1 MDCANT
7 LAFGARVGEAKIITG
22 KTNVYVKINL
32 DGQAVSETNT
42 GIPLLDQMI
51 DQLASHGLFDVH
63 VKAHRDIISDDYH
76 RTEGVA
82 NAIGTAMLQ
91 ALDDRK
97 GISLYGDFSAPHA
110 EALVQVSLGLSGKP
124 HLSYGLNI
132 PTERVENYD
141 TQLVEHFFQSLVN
154 TSGMTLH
161 IQQLAGR
168 NSRHIIEATFKA
180 FGRALRQATERD
192 PRHGGGCPRS
202 MH

>member
-1 MDCANT
+1 MDPFNPSSSFFPAWSRRCTSPINLLRPPPVDCANT
-7 LAFGARVGEAKIITG
+7 LAFVSSIAGARVGEAKIITG

-51 DQLASHGLFDVH
+51 D
-63 VKAHRDIISDDYH
+63 
-76 RTEGVA
+76 
-82 NAIGTAMLQ
+82 AMLQ

-110 EALVQVSLGLSGKP
+110 EALVQVSL
-124 HLSYGLNI
+124 
-132 PTERVENYD
+132 
-141 TQLVEHFFQSLVN
+141 LVEHFFQSLVN